1 MSAAK
6 KSPKPADD
14 LSLEEAM
21 ARLEAIVES
30 MEDGEVP
37 LDTLVAR
44 YEEGMRLLQSCEEK
58 LGAAE
63 LRIRELGGGG
73 EAEGDGD
80 EAA

>member
-6 KSPKPADD
+6 KSPKPSDE

-30 MEDGEVP
+30 MEDGEIP
-37 LDTLVAR
+37 LDDLVAR

-63 LRIRELGGGG
+63 LRIRELGAGG
-73 EAEGDGD
+73 EGDGED
-80 EAA
+80 PAA

>member
-6 KSPKPADD
+6 KTPKPSDD

-21 ARLEAIVES
+21 ARREAIVES

-63 LRIRELGGGG
+63 LRIRELGD
-73 EAEGDGD
+73 EAPADED

>member
-6 KSPKPADD
+6 KTPKPSDD

-63 LRIRELGGGG
+63 LRIRELGD
-73 EAEGDGD
+73 EAPSDED

>member
-6 KSPKPADD
+6 KSPKPSDD
-14 LSLEEAM
+14 LTLEEAM

-63 LRIRELGGGG
+63 LRIRELGGE
-73 EAEGDGD
+73 EAPAD
-80 EAA
+80 EDEPA

>member
-6 KSPKPADD
+6 KSPKPSDE

-30 MEDGEVP
+30 MEDGEIP
-37 LDTLVAR
+37 LDDLVAR

-63 LRIRELGGGG
+63 LRIRELGGDG
-73 EAEGDGD
+73 EAADGDGT
-80 EAA
+80 A